1 MPIKD
6 DFEREEFE
14 QHPRVIELKRIADE
28 VTGALLNT
36 QKQLAKVKKSKD
48 DFTYAVV
55 RAAHDAMLSL
65 GAVPPVPAPK
75 VDKRKAKE
83 EVALLHSTDW
93 QLGKR
98 TLTYDTAE
106 CERLVKQSIE
116 TTIRITDIQRQDHP
130 VKEIYLMLGG
140 DIVEN
145 TTIFPSQVY
154 EVDSDVMAQFVA
166 ASRILVDIVR
176 TLLANYEKVTVVC
189 EPGNHGRMGKLGEL
203 PKDVNWDK
211 LVYMFAGETLRD
223 EKRLTWQM
231 SKEDIQ
237 RVHIP
242 DPTGKGGGY
251 KALLIHGDEIRWGT
265 ASTIVRFADRWKS
278 GAYKFFDEVDKIT
291 KGFDF
296 RDLYIGHFHQHQSW
310 NMANGEGSVFMSAA
324 VESGN
329 RYARDL
335 LASNGE
341 PSQRLHF
348 VDPIKGRVSAE
359 YRLWLD

>member
-1 MPIKD
+1 MSLEKAIKVAEEGLMID
-6 DFEREEFE
+6 DLRS
-14 QHPRVIELKRIADE
+14 
-28 VTGALLNT
+28 ALANT
-36 QKQLAKVKKSKD
+36 QKQLAKVKKNRD
-48 DFTYAVV
+48 DFTQAVV
-55 RAAHDAMLSL
+55 QSAHDAMLSL
-65 GAVPPVPAPK
+65 GPIPPVPTPPK
-75 VDKRKAKE
+75 DSRTKRG

-93 QLGKR
+93 QLGKK
-98 TLTYDTAE
+98 TLTYNTTE
-106 CERLVKQSIE
+106 CERLVKQSIDK
-116 TTIRITDIQRQDHP
+116 TIKITEIQRTHHP
-130 VKEIYLMLGG
+130 VKECVLMLGG

-145 TTIFPSQVY
+145 TTIFPSQPY
-154 EVDSDVMAQFVA
+154 EVDSDIMEQFIV
-166 ASRILVDIVR
+166 ASRILIDIVR
-176 TLLANYEKVTVVC
+176 TLLANFEKVTVVC

-211 LVYMFAGETLRD
+211 LTYMFAGQALKG

-237 RVHIP
+237 RVTI
-242 DPTGKGGGY
+242 GNY

-278 GAYKFFDEVDKIT
+278 GAYKFFDEVDSIT

-348 VDPIKGRVSAE
+348 VDPDKGRVTSE
-359 YRLWLD
+359 YRLWLE

>member
-1 MPIKD
+1 MSLEKAIK
-6 DFEREEFE
+6 R
-14 QHPRVIELKRIADE
+14 ADE
-28 VTGALLNT
+28 ESTIDDLRDALANT
-36 QKQLAKVKKSKD
+36 QRQLAKIKKSRD
-48 DFTYAVV
+48 DFTSAVV
-55 RAAHDAMLSL
+55 QAAHDATLSL
-65 GAVPPVPAPK
+65 GAIPPVPTPK
-75 VDKRKAKE
+75 KDVRTKRG

-93 QLGKR
+93 QLGKQ
-98 TLTYDTAE
+98 TLTYNTQE
-106 CERLVKQSIE
+106 CERLVKQSVDKVIK
-116 TTIRITDIQRQDHP
+116 ITEIQRTHHP
-130 VKEIYLMLGG
+130 VKECVVMFGG

-145 TTIFPSQVY
+145 STIFPSQVY
-154 EVDSDVMAQFVA
+154 EIASDVMAQFVV
-166 ASRILVDIVR
+166 ASRIMIDIVR
-176 TLLANYEKVTVVC
+176 TLLANFDKVTVVC
-189 EPGNHGRMGKLGEL
+189 EPGNHGRIGKLGEL

-211 LVYMFAGETLRD
+211 LVYMFAGQALKD

-237 RVHIP
+237 RVTI
-242 DPTGKGGGY
+242 GNY

-278 GAYKFFDEVDKIT
+278 GAYKFFDEVDQIT

-348 VDPIKGRVSAE
+348 VDPERGRVTSE
-359 YRLWLD
+359 YRLWLS

>member
-1 MPIKD
+1 MSLEKAIK
-6 DFEREEFE
+6 R
-14 QHPRVIELKRIADE
+14 ADE
-28 VTGALLNT
+28 ESTIDDLRDALANT
-36 QKQLAKVKKSKD
+36 QRQLAKIKKSRD
-48 DFTYAVV
+48 DFTSAVV
-55 RAAHDAMLSL
+55 QAAHDAMLSL
-65 GAVPPVPAPK
+65 GAIPPVPTPK
-75 VDKRKAKE
+75 KDVRTKRG

-93 QLGKR
+93 QLGKQ
-98 TLTYDTAE
+98 TLTYNTKE
-106 CERLVKQSIE
+106 CERLVKQSIDK
-116 TTIRITDIQRQDHP
+116 TIKITEIQRTHHP
-130 VKEIYLMLGG
+130 VKECVLMLGG

-166 ASRILVDIVR
+166 ASRILIDIVR
-176 TLLANYEKVTVVC
+176 TLLANFDKVTVVC
-189 EPGNHGRMGKLGEL
+189 EPGNHGRIGKLGEL

-211 LVYMFAGETLRD
+211 LVYMFAGQALKD

-237 RVHIP
+237 RVTI
-242 DPTGKGGGY
+242 GNY

-278 GAYKFFDEVDKIT
+278 GAYKFFDEVDQIT

-348 VDPIKGRVSAE
+348 VDPDKGRVTSE
-359 YRLWLD
+359 YRLWLE

>member
-1 MPIKD
+1 MSLEDKLKD
-6 DFEREEFE
+6 TDP
-14 QHPRVIELKRIADE
+14 QITELRN
-28 VTGALLNT
+28 ALLNA
-36 QKQLAKVKKSKD
+36 QRQLAKVKKNRD
-48 DFTYAVV
+48 DFTAAVV
-55 RAAHDAMLSL
+55 QAAHDAMLSAGPL
-65 GAVPPVPAPK
+65 PAVPAPVK
-75 VDKRKAKE
+75 DTRSKKA

-93 QLGKR
+93 QLGKQ
-98 TLTYDTAE
+98 TLSYDTKE
-106 CERLVKQSIE
+106 CERLVKQSIHK
-116 TTIRITDIQRQDHP
+116 TILLTNIQRDDHP
-130 VKEIYLMLGG
+130 VKEIVVMFGG

-154 EVDSDVMAQFVA
+154 EVDSDIMAQFTE
-166 ASRILVDIVR
+166 ASRIIIEIIR
-176 TLLANYEKVTVVC
+176 ILLANFEKVTVVC

-203 PKDVNWDK
+203 PKDINWDK
-211 LVYMFAGETLRD
+211 LTYMFAGQALKD

-237 RVHIP
+237 RVTI
-242 DPTGKGGGY
+242 GNY

-278 GAYKFFDEVDKIT
+278 GAYKFFDEIDQVT

-335 LASNGE
+335 LASNGV

-348 VDPIKGRVSAE
+348 IDPEKGRVTSE
-359 YRLWLD
+359 HRLWLD

>member
-1 MPIKD
+1 MSLDKD
-6 DFEREEFE
+6 FD
-14 QHPRVIELKRIADE
+14 ELENESNPQVMELTK
-28 VTGALLNT
+28 ALNNS
-36 QKQLAKVKKSKD
+36 QRDYAKLKKSRE
-48 DFTYAVV
+48 DFTQAVV
-55 RAAHDAMLSL
+55 KSAHDAMLSM
-65 GAVPPVPAPK
+65 GAVPPILVPK
-75 VDKRKAKE
+75 KDTRTKRA

-93 QLGKR
+93 QLGKQ
-98 TLTYDTAE
+98 TLTYNTQE
-106 CERLVKQSIE
+106 CERLVKQSVDKVIK
-116 TTIRITDIQRQDHP
+116 IANIQRADHP
-130 VKEIYLMLGG
+130 IKECVVMFGG

-145 TTIFPSQVY
+145 STIFPSQVY
-154 EVDSDVMAQFVA
+154 EIDSDVMVQFTA
-166 ASRILVDIVR
+166 ASRIMIDIVR
-176 TLLANYEKVTVVC
+176 TLLANFDKVKVVC
-189 EPGNHGRMGKLGEL
+189 EPGNHGRIGKIGEL

-211 LVYMFAGETLRD
+211 LVYMFAGQALAG

-237 RVHIP
+237 RVEI
-242 DPTGKGGGY
+242 GNY

-348 VDPIKGRVSAE
+348 IDPEKGRVTSE
-359 YRLWLD
+359 YRLWLE